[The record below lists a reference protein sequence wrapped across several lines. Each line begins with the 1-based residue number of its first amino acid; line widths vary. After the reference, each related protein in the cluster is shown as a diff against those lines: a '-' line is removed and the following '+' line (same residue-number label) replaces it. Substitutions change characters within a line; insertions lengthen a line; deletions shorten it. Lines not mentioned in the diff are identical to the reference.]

1 LERQRFT
8 RSGDYSLFNGRDSAT
23 SRYPLK
29 EVELCV
35 VIWDAK
41 DVPNGDFEETC
52 DMFVKGFFEG
62 KDSLKTDIHFRSQD
76 HKGSFNFRFK
86 FRVTDDPMSSTTLT
100 LQLWD
105 KDLFSSSDYLAQG
118 TVDLKQVIQDCF
130 ITKRAL

>member
-1 LERQRFT
+1 MR
-8 RSGDYSLFNGRDSAT
+8 
-23 SRYPLK
+23 
-29 EVELCV
+29 V